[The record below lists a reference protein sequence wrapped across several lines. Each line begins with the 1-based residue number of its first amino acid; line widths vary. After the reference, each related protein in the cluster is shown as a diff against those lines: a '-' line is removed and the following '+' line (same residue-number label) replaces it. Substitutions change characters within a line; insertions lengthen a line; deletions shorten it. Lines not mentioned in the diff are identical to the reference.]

1 MDSASAQ
8 PHSDTNSP
16 SPTGTSVPVELPS
29 SAERPPELESNT
41 RTTVTASG
49 NGDISQSVRGT
60 SQHSADNN
68 GGELV
73 DTATPAPNKADATGS
88 EASRAILDSVDHQG
102 TPGSSSIQ
110 SLSEVVVTVDIASP
124 TIYCRDKKLYV
135 SKMRDLPCPPHI
147 EAKWTGEIRPRLI
160 KDLLPVLQILPRSMS
175 SEETI
180 IEPELCM
187 AGYVTGRATA
197 VQLKP
202 TVWIRCGGKK
212 CRKVIRKAVDDLD
225 YLRSFSQGPVEVRI

>member
-1 MDSASAQ
+1 M
-8 PHSDTNSP
+8 
-16 SPTGTSVPVELPS
+16 
-29 SAERPPELESNT
+29 
-41 RTTVTASG
+41 
-49 NGDISQSVRGT
+49 
-60 SQHSADNN
+60 
-68 GGELV
+68 
-73 DTATPAPNKADATGS
+73 DTATPAPNKAYATGS

-110 SLSEVVVTVDIASP
+110 SLSEVVVTVDIALP
-124 TIYCRDKKLYV
+124 TCH
-135 SKMRDLPCPPHI
+135 SHI

-212 CRKVIRKAVDDLD
+212 CRKVIRKAVDDLY
-225 YLRSFSQGPVEVRI
+225 YLRSFSQGLVEVRIRAPRPAASLIEFSSSAEEQKCLVSGNRRL